1 MMCELNYNDL
11 LYLVVEYDIAEVKK
25 YWREME
31 QHRLAGRGQEVIKA
45 SNNTILNMH
54 GKGGVKNGN

>member
-25 YWREME
+25 YWSDME
-31 QHRLAGRGQEVIKA
+31 EHRHASNGQEVHKA
-45 SNNTILNMH
+45 SNQTILAMH
-54 GKGGVKNGN
+54 GKGGGK